1 MPSSILMG
9 CSSLIEVYVNRFC
22 TYENRMIYNY
32 APFSIGCVYDM
43 LSSEL
48 DCFSKNLL

>member
-9 CSSLIEVYVNRFC
+9 CSSLVEVYVNRFC
-22 TYENRMIYNY
+22 SYENRLIYNT
-32 APFSIGCVYDM
+32 APFTIGCIFDM

-48 DCFSKNLL
+48 DIFSKDLL

>member
-9 CSSLIEVYVNRFC
+9 CSSLIEVYVNRLC
-22 TYENRMIYNY
+22 SYENRLLYNT
-32 APFSIGCVYDM
+32 APFSIGCIFDM

-48 DCFSKNLL
+48 DIFSKDLL